1 MTQRTDLL
9 SAITTAI
16 STLTQ
21 FSVSQELPW
30 SQNNQPLF
38 RKNMKKIYVDET
50 SQEQTTLLAVLS
62 GQDVFENQQ
71 TCRVYFAVDA
81 KNPPTQ
87 LNSVIEK
94 ILGCKSNITLIN
106 FGNESDY
113 ELEIDEDV
121 LVYSFEFRTFV
132 ATT

>member
-9 SAITTAI
+9 AAMTTAL

-21 FSVSQELPW
+21 FGVSQELPW
-30 SQNNQPLF
+30 AQNGQPLF
-38 RKNMKKIYVDET
+38 RKNFKKVYVDQTNVE
-50 SQEQTTLLAVLS
+50 ETTLIPVLG
-62 GQDVFENQQ
+62 GQDVFEVQQ
-71 TCRVYFAVDA
+71 TCMAYLAVDA
-81 KNPPTQ
+81 KNPPSQ
-87 LNSVIEK
+87 LGTAVEK
-94 ILGCKSNITLIN
+94 ILQCKSNINVIN

-113 ELEIDEDV
+113 TLEIDEDV

>member
-9 SAITTAI
+9 AAITTAL

-21 FSVSQELPW
+21 FTVSQELPW
-30 SQNNQPLF
+30 RQNNQPLF
-38 RKNMKKIYVDET
+38 RKNFKKVYVDQTDVE
-50 SQEQTTLLAVLS
+50 ETTLIPTLS
-62 GQDVFENQQ
+62 GVDVFQVQQ
-71 TCRVYFAVDA
+71 TCAAYLAVDA
-81 KNPPTQ
+81 KNPPSQ
-87 LNSVIEK
+87 LGSVITK
-94 ILGCKSNITLIN
+94 ILQCKSNINVIN

-113 ELEIDEDV
+113 TLEIDEDV

>member
-9 SAITTAI
+9 AAITGAI

-38 RKNMKKIYVDET
+38 RKNMKKIYVDQT
-50 SQEQTTLLAVLS
+50 SVEQTTLLAVLS
-62 GQDVFENQQ
+62 GQDVFENSQV
-71 TCRVYFAVDA
+71 CRVYMAVDA
-81 KNPPTQ
+81 KNPPSQ
-87 LNSVIEK
+87 LDSVINQ
-94 ILGCKSNITLIN
+94 ILSCKSNINIIN

-121 LVYSFEFRTFV
+121 LVYTFEFRTFV

>member
-9 SAITTAI
+9 AAITSAL

-30 SQNNQPLF
+30 LQNGQPLF
-38 RKNMKKIYVDET
+38 RKNFKKVYVDET
-50 SQEQTTLLAVLS
+50 NVEETTLIPVLS
-62 GQDVFENQQ
+62 GNDIFQNQQ
-71 TCRVYFAVDA
+71 TCVAYLAVDA
-81 KNPPTQ
+81 KNPPSQ
-87 LNSVIEK
+87 LGSAITK
-94 ILGCKSNITLIN
+94 ILQSKSNINVVN

-113 ELEIDEDV
+113 TLEIDEDV
-121 LVYSFEFRTFV
+121 LIYSFEFRTFV